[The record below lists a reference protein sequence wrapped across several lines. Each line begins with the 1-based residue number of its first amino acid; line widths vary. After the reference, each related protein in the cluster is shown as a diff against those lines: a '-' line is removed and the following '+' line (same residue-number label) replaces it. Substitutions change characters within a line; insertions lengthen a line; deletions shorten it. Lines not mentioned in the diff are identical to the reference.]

1 MAQFNSYIDALDI
14 SAATNFCQENGVLC
28 PYKKDERFLQQ
39 GSVARYAALVVDGY
53 FKFTTLNELGDE
65 AVINSA
71 FPGQFITD
79 LHSSAD
85 GGSSEMSII
94 AGADS
99 KVLRVSLKSF
109 KEVCTTSF
117 TLEYK
122 ALFKMTLL
130 RHLNIYRKTPQQRYL
145 DLCNEYPEIIK
156 TVALKD
162 IASFLLITPN
172 HLSRI
177 RRKFMIDSV

>member
-1 MAQFNSYIDALDI
+1 MAQFNTYINNLDI
-14 SAATNFCQENGVLC
+14 SAATNFCQEKGILC
-28 PYKKDERFLQQ
+28 FYKKDERFLQE
-39 GSVARYAALVVDGY
+39 GNVARYAALVVEGY

-65 AVINSA
+65 AVINFA

-85 GGSSEMSII
+85 GDTSEMSII

-99 KVLRVSLKSF
+99 KVLKVSLQSF
-109 KEVCTTSF
+109 KEVCTASF
-117 TLEYK
+117 ALEYK

-130 RHLNIYRKTPQQRYL
+130 RHINLYRKTPQQRYI
-145 DLCNEYPEIIK
+145 DLCNRNPEVIR

-177 RRKFMIDSV
+177 RRKLMINSK